1 MRPGERGRRT
11 GIEIDKGLLLGRR
24 AAGAFGG
31 GAGGDLLNDPA
42 LGLDVAEVLVEPF
55 PLGLLIGS
63 STFNVL
69 VERSLSKPSAEH
81 TIRPATSILH
91 LLMSVSAWGEVWT
104 CLR

>member
-31 GAGGDLLNDPA
+31 GAGGDFLGDPA

-55 PLGLLIGS
+55 PLGLLVGGS
-63 STFNVL
+63 TLDVL
-69 VERSLSKPSAEH
+69 VERSLCKPS
-81 TIRPATSILH
+81 ATSILH
-91 LLMSVSAWGEVWT
+91 LLVSASAWGEVWT